1 MKFVWWVDKDG
12 DNFAVPEGIEP
23 VFLNCVIAFHDGE
36 DAPIFYP
43 TAASTSGT
51 TAPNFPP
58 DMTLDEK
65 KAWCE
70 VQWILR
76 K

>member
-1 MKFVWWVDKDG
+1 MKFVWAVDKR
-12 DNFAVPEGIEP
+12 DNFAVPDGFNVGFE
-23 VFLNCVIAFHDGE
+23 NCVIAFYAGD

-58 DMTLDEK
+58 DLTLDEK

-70 VQWILR
+70 AQWILMR
-76 K
+76 

>member
-1 MKFVWWVDKDG
+1 MKFVWGLYKYR
-12 DNFAVPEGIEP
+12 DNFAVPDGFN
-23 VFLNCVIAFHDGE
+23 VGFGNCVITFRDSE
-36 DAPIFYP
+36 YAPIFYP
-43 TAASTSGT
+43 TAASTSST

-70 VQWILR
+70 AQWILM